1 MFIIKMIGISI
12 LLIYIILFKVL
23 GLTVIGSDE
32 VAVIEKWW
40 SLKGNLP
47 QGQLISINGEAGFQP
62 DVLRAGIHIL
72 PRFIYKV
79 HKYKMIVVPQGQMGY
94 IFARDGVS
102 MDKTQLLGR
111 DVECQNFQNAKMF
124 LENGGQKGP
133 QREVLREGAYAINLA
148 QFIVITRDNVFSLD
162 HSDVDRP
169 AIESMK
175 KNILDRNGFEPVVI
189 KERTYT
195 TVNNFT
201 GEEYVTSLDL
211 MGIVTVHEGKALED
225 DNIIAPS
232 VGTDINNPD
241 TYHNCFQVPEAFLR
255 AGGYKGRQNQVIS
268 DGTYYINRL
277 FATVEIVEKTV
288 VPMGYTAVVNSF
300 SGEDGEDISGD
311 DYKHG
316 ELVEKGCK
324 GIWAK
329 SLQPGKYALNTQA
342 MNISLVPTTNI
353 ILKWEKGNQGDH
365 KFDSNLKEVTL
376 ITKDAFEPTLPLSVV
391 IHIDYNKAPY
401 VIQRFGDI
409 KMLVEQSLD
418 PLISAYFKNT
428 AQKLTLIE
436 LLQKRAELQTTA
448 TEEMRKRFEEYNLNL
463 VEVLIGTPNADGD
476 EKIEEILSQLSE
488 RQFAQE
494 QLVTFESKMKAS
506 EKERELREFQ
516 AKTEQQAEL
525 TKSAIDI
532 EIQENLGK
540 AELQKAE
547 QDSVKIKRIADAKA
561 YEVEKLAHAESES
574 KKHLA
579 NAAAYETSKLA
590 DAAAY
595 EISKLAEAESESI
608 EKIGVSQAMSIEKQ
622 VESYGGVMYMLQ
634 KEAIE
639 KMSAAIKEG
648 KIALVPQNL
657 VSLGSGNDVN
667 AIDTLKSLTGMM
679 VAEKIGID
687 FKEEVN
693 K

>member
-1 MFIIKMIGISI
+1 
-12 LLIYIILFKVL
+12 
-23 GLTVIGSDE
+23 
-32 VAVIEKWW
+32 
-40 SLKGNLP
+40 
-47 QGQLISINGEAGFQP
+47 
-62 DVLRAGIHIL
+62 
-72 PRFIYKV
+72 
-79 HKYKMIVVPQGQMGY
+79 
-94 IFARDGVS
+94 
-102 MDKTQLLGR
+102 
-111 DVECQNFQNAKMF
+111 
-124 LENGGQKGP
+124 
-133 QREVLREGAYAINLA
+133 
-148 QFIVITRDNVFSLD
+148 
-162 HSDVDRP
+162 
-169 AIESMK
+169 
-175 KNILDRNGFEPVVI
+175 
-189 KERTYT
+189 
-195 TVNNFT
+195 
-201 GEEYVTSLDL
+201 
-211 MGIVTVHEGKALED
+211 
-225 DNIIAPS
+225 
-232 VGTDINNPD
+232 
-241 TYHNCFQVPEAFLR
+241 
-255 AGGYKGRQNQVIS
+255 
-268 DGTYYINRL
+268 
-277 FATVEIVEKTV
+277 
-288 VPMGYTAVVNSF
+288 
-300 SGEDGEDISGD
+300 
-311 DYKHG
+311 
-316 ELVEKGCK
+316 
-324 GIWAK
+324 
-329 SLQPGKYALNTQA
+329 
-342 MNISLVPTTNI
+342 
-353 ILKWEKGNQGDH
+353 
-365 KFDSNLKEVTL
+365 
-376 ITKDAFEPTLPLSVV
+376 
-391 IHIDYNKAPY
+391 
-401 VIQRFGDI
+401 
-409 KMLVEQSLD
+409 
-418 PLISAYFKNT
+418 
-428 AQKLTLIE
+428 
-436 LLQKRAELQTTA
+436 
-448 TEEMRKRFEEYNLNL
+448 
-463 VEVLIGTPNADGD
+463 
-476 EKIEEILSQLSE
+476 
-488 RQFAQE
+488 
-494 QLVTFESKMKAS
+494 MKAS

>member
-201 GEEYVTSLDL
+201 GEEYVTYLDL

-687 FKEEVN
+687 FK
-693 K
+693 